1 MWDGLPVE
9 DHSMGVVPLEADQPD
24 WEPLGKAMVRT
35 GQELT
40 AAGLAAHMD
49 WQVVDGFQ
57 QAAAA

>member
-1 MWDGLPVE
+1 
-9 DHSMGVVPLEADQPD
+9 MGVVPLEADQPD